1 MRHEEFKELLALE
14 AAGALEAGERGPLE
28 EHLSSCAE
36 CRAELREMTDAV
48 AALAYTVAP
57 VAPPA
62 HLRAR
67 VLERVRAADPS
78 ELSAVDPSE
87 LRAADSSKLK
97 ASDPSEL
104 KDDAR
109 DTVADARARRR
120 AVADDARGV
129 LKRFSLWQLLTA
141 SPSLSFGAAAA
152 AVAVV
157 LLGATTLMLWSR
169 TEALRTDVARLSS
182 RLDESER
189 ELAGTREQLA
199 SARDASDLLAS
210 PDARVMQLAGKE
222 VAPQARAVLAYDH
235 STGRAVLMASGLP
248 PAPAGKEYQLWL
260 IADNKPMP
268 GGTFKTG
275 ADGRA
280 RMSGRLP
287 AGVSKPTFAVTLER
301 EGGESAPK
309 GEMYLLGSAS

>member
-87 LRAADSSKLK
+87 LRAADPSELK

-104 KDDAR
+104 KNDAR
-109 DTVADARARRR
+109 DT
-120 AVADDARGV
+120 GT
-129 LKRFSLWQLLTA
+129 SL
-141 SPSLSFGAAAA
+141 
-152 AVAVV
+152 
-157 LLGATTLMLWSR
+157 AT
-169 TEALRTDVARLSS
+169 
-182 RLDESER
+182 
-189 ELAGTREQLA
+189 
-199 SARDASDLLAS
+199 
-210 PDARVMQLAGKE
+210 
-222 VAPQARAVLAYDH
+222 
-235 STGRAVLMASGLP
+235 
-248 PAPAGKEYQLWL
+248 
-260 IADNKPMP
+260 
-268 GGTFKTG
+268 
-275 ADGRA
+275 
-280 RMSGRLP
+280 
-287 AGVSKPTFAVTLER
+287 
-301 EGGESAPK
+301 
-309 GEMYLLGSAS
+309 